1 MDTLKDVP
9 EFFETQLDESI
20 VARTEN
26 LASFRELGPPD
37 LCHITKSNAKPGVK
51 EVGSYHYVS
60 GVDASSSATL
70 AAYLNS
76 LTYALEE
83 THAWFSKSS
92 AWRIR
97 SGFNYSSCFNAFS
110 RVDVRVE
117 VKIPGGVESYIV
129 DARGE
134 KHEASPEMW
143 QETYISALLR
153 SILYSDDANYRL
165 AGFRK
170 LDPIPNIEA
179 EAHFLEAAESLFFK
193 GWQLGSDPEI
203 QVATVVSN
211 HLTTDPE
218 VASLLAQSYIG
229 MDEEIKAINILY
241 EALKQQQMSYALLH
255 VQTDFLLS
263 KGKKTYALKLAKQAV
278 NCAPSEFVT
287 WAKLTE
293 VYIELEDYESA
304 LLTLNSCPMFTY
316 NDRDMHRMPTPAKT
330 HLPIKQEISNVG
342 LLDEDNGRDTE
353 ADVGLLRLPAPSLR
367 GTFAKAYSLLTR
379 LVAKIGWDEL
389 LKCRSSVFVMEEEY
403 RLQKAAE
410 EERRN
415 QKLVVNNKPHEKED
429 NKEPDVIKVKT
440 NGVNDSSQSIPTIT
454 ISGDSNNDKEHNVSP
469 DSQENKTTLETVNE
483 NPEQS
488 SEAEQNLEETDNN
501 DDNEEQEQKKNINHN
516 APADEQSVDSLE
528 EVNLDDEK
536 SGVGETSAPV
546 IEFKGPELEKPT
558 QAANDDKNESQS
570 LNNDDQNKDAA
581 LRKDYAFSFNNKR
594 LCERWLDNLF
604 MVLYEDLRVYTVWR
618 SEVAHYKAH
627 QMSYRKTGTEW
638 EILGDLAARL
648 RYKGDAKEAYTR
660 CLDNKFSAKAWLR
673 LLEFYA
679 EEGDVPHA
687 LGAVVKLTVYYE
699 RWYHEIIY
707 PTAIAYNLNKLI
719 RSEGLS
725 KIHYNLI
732 SMNLPPPVAKLVT
745 RYLIFA
751 ETFKIPGSDF

>member
-20 VARTEN
+20 AARTEN

-76 LTYALEE
+76 LTYAL
-83 THAWFSKSS
+83 FD
-92 AWRIR
+92 
-97 SGFNYSSCFNAFS
+97 YSSCFNAFS

-117 VKIPGGVESYIV
+117 VKIPGGVETT
-129 DARGE
+129 
-134 KHEASPEMW
+134 PEMW

-193 GWQLGSDPEI
+193 DPEI

-211 HLTTDPE
+211 HLTTD
-218 VASLLAQSYIG
+218 
-229 MDEEIKAINILY
+229 EEIKAVNILY
-241 EALKQQQMSYALLH
+241 EALKQNQMSYALLH

-263 KGKKTYALKLAKQAV
+263 KGKKSYALKLAKQAV

-330 HLPIKQEISNVG
+330 HLPIKQEISSVG
-342 LLDEDNGRDTE
+342 LLDDDNGRDTE

-403 RLQKAAE
+403 RMQKAAE

-415 QKLVVNNKPHEKED
+415 QKLAVNNKPHEKED
-429 NKEPDVIKVKT
+429 NKEPDVVKVKT

-469 DSQENKTTLETVNE
+469 DSQENQTTLETVNE
-483 NPEQS
+483 VPEQS
-488 SEAEQNLEETDNN
+488 LETEQSLEETDNH
-501 DDNEEQEQKKNINHN
+501 DDNEEQEQKKYINHN

-528 EVNLDDEK
+528 EVNLDDEQ
-536 SGVGETSAPV
+536 SGVGETSTPV

-570 LNNDDQNKDAA
+570 QNNDEQNK
-581 LRKDYAFSFNNKR
+581 
-594 LCERWLDNLF
+594 
-604 MVLYEDLRVYTVWR
+604 DLRVYTVWR

-648 RYKGDAKEAYTR
+648 HHKGDAKEAYTR

-687 LGAVVKLTVYYE
+687 LSAV
-699 RWYHEIIY
+699 Y